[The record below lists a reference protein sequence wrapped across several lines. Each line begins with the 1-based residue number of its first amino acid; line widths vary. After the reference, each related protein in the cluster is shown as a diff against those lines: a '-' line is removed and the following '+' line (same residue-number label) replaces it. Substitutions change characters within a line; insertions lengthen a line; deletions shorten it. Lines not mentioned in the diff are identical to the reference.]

1 MRAFVPFAR
10 AGERLLLRLEIPEP
24 TLFAQQRSLRIL
36 TPVVFG
42 LSFAVALLAIFF
54 LRALVR
60 PYEALLDKARALA
73 PADPAAG
80 GSALVRGSDDEVERL
95 LATFDRALAA
105 LRGTG
110 GGAGAGG
117 DAQDE
122 LSAVERAL
130 GPQLESGL
138 LMFASDG
145 RLLAANPAAVEL
157 LGGDPQAARAAAPAT
172 AAVALAAH
180 PALAAVVA
188 AAIADGRSI
197 PRASVTIERG
207 GRSVEL
213 GLTLQALRRGGAG
226 FLVLLADVTDLSRR
240 EAEERF
246 AAGLAQLGELS
257 AGVAHELRNSL
268 ATVQGYLTL
277 AARRDLPPAAREEIA
292 EARREAEELARVVDD
307 FLTFARPGSGTLE
320 AVDLA
325 ALLARAT
332 SDPAL
337 AGVDVRFVPPET
349 PLPTIAGDPHLLQRA
364 VRNLLLNAVQATLA
378 GAVHAGRDGAVP
390 EEGEPGEPP
399 SRPAPSR
406 NCPPA
411 ARGRRSAPRRQ
422 RDDHHRRPRRRSRT
436 RDRRPALPALRF
448 GPPGRR
454 RPRPRARAPHRG
466 DARRYSAA
474 GSQRA
479 ARCPGGN
486 PAAFWQYCYL
496 K

>member
-1 MRAFVPFAR
+1 MRRCSTRPARSRPPIRQR
-10 AGERLLLRLEIPEP
+10 AG
-24 TLFAQQRSLRIL
+24 
-36 TPVVFG
+36 
-42 LSFAVALLAIFF
+42 
-54 LRALVR
+54 
-60 PYEALLDKARALA
+60 
-73 PADPAAG
+73 
-80 GSALVRGSDDEVERL
+80 SAFVRGSDDEVEL
-95 LATFDRALAA
+95 LLVTFDRALAA

-157 LGGDPQAARAAAPAT
+157 LGGDPRAAREAAPAT

-349 PLPTIAGDPHLLQRA
+349 PLPPIAGDPHLLQRA

-399 SRPAPSR
+399 EPPEPPSHPSSNR
-406 NCPPA
+406 PPA

-448 GPPGRR
+448 GPPRRR

>member
-80 GSALVRGSDDEVERL
+80 GSAFVRGSDDEVEWL
-95 LATFDRALAA
+95 LVTFDRALAA

-180 PALAAVVA
+180 PALAAVVGA
-188 AAIADGRSI
+188 ALADGARF
-197 PRASVTIERG
+197 RV
-207 GRSVEL
+207 
-213 GLTLQALRRGGAG
+213 LR
-226 FLVLLADVTDLSRR
+226 
-240 EAEERF
+240 
-246 AAGLAQLGELS
+246 
-257 AGVAHELRNSL
+257 
-268 ATVQGYLTL
+268 
-277 AARRDLPPAAREEIA
+277 
-292 EARREAEELARVVDD
+292 
-307 FLTFARPGSGTLE
+307 
-320 AVDLA
+320 
-325 ALLARAT
+325 
-332 SDPAL
+332 
-337 AGVDVRFVPPET
+337 
-349 PLPTIAGDPHLLQRA
+349 
-364 VRNLLLNAVQATLA
+364 
-378 GAVHAGRDGAVP
+378 
-390 EEGEPGEPP
+390 
-399 SRPAPSR
+399 
-406 NCPPA
+406 
-411 ARGRRSAPRRQ
+411 
-422 RDDHHRRPRRRSRT
+422 
-436 RDRRPALPALRF
+436 
-448 GPPGRR
+448 
-454 RPRPRARAPHRG
+454 
-466 DARRYSAA
+466 
-474 GSQRA
+474 
-479 ARCPGGN
+479 
-486 PAAFWQYCYL
+486 
-496 K
+496 